1 MDKATFIRF
10 LKEPE
15 SMNRDSIMDL
25 TDLANQFP
33 YSSIV
38 HTVLAM
44 NMHLVNHIV
53 YDSQLKLAAS
63 MMPDRNLL
71 RLHIQKINQLKTL
84 PDLPDE
90 YRPITP
96 SASYVE
102 TEKAK
107 KAEKPQQTEEPQK
120 TEKSAEEVNS
130 LQEKAAK
137 KEATEKAVSESAEK
151 PAEKV
156 EKAAETLHDQIKATV
171 EEQEQSF
178 STDRKRQS
186 LDELKRILA
195 ERINEIENKKKQP
208 AKSKKTDESHE
219 KTAIIEKFIAENP
232 SISRPKPEFYNPV
245 TNAQNSLIDQENI
258 VSETLAKIYLNQGH
272 HDKAISVY
280 QKLSLKY
287 PEKSIYFAGLI
298 EEAKKH

>member
-102 TEKAK
+102 TEIKTEK
-107 KAEKPQQTEEPQK
+107 DQKTEETQQAEKPVKDVNPPQK
-120 TEKSAEEVNS
+120 TAPKKDVSENVNAESVKKP
-130 LQEKAAK
+130 QEK
-137 KEATEKAVSESAEK
+137 EEKAD
-151 PAEKV
+151 
-156 EKAAETLHDQIKATV
+156 ETLQDHIKATV

-208 AKSKKTDESHE
+208 SKSKKTEESHE
-219 KTAIIEKFIAENP
+219 KKAIIEKFIAENP

-245 TNAQNSLIDQENI
+245 VSAQNSLVDQENI

>member
-15 SMNRDSIMDL
+15 TMNRDSIMEL
-25 TDLANQFP
+25 TDLASQFP

-96 SASYVE
+96 SASHVESENAAKAAKPQKTVE
-102 TEKAK
+102 TEKVSS
-107 KAEKPQQTEEPQK
+107 
-120 TEKSAEEVNS
+120 EKSAAAKPITEEKNTETPATH
-130 LQEKAAK
+130 EKAA
-137 KEATEKAVSESAEK
+137 
-151 PAEKV
+151 
-156 EKAAETLHDQIKATV
+156 V
-171 EEQEQSF
+171 EEQNF

-186 LDELKRILA
+186 LEELKRILA
-195 ERINEIENKKKQP
+195 ERINEIESKKKQP
-208 AKSKKTDESHE
+208 SKSKKTDESTE
-219 KTAIIEKFIAENP
+219 KTAIIDKFIEQSP

-245 TNAQNSLIDQENI
+245 TSAQNSLVDQENI

>member
-1 MDKATFIRF
+1 
-10 LKEPE
+10 
-15 SMNRDSIMDL
+15 MDL

-33 YSSIV
+33 YSCIV

-44 NMHLVNHIV
+44 NMYLVNHIV

-63 MMPDRNLL
+63 LMPDRNLL

-96 SASYVE
+96 SATHIE
-102 TEKAK
+102 TETQ
-107 KAEKPQQTEEPQK
+107 AEKPKK
-120 TEKSAEEVNS
+120 TEKS
-130 LQEKAAK
+130 QESQQAK
-137 KEATEKAVSESAEK
+137 KPHEATNEAQQTSTEKEVPANANAASVKKSAEKEEK
-151 PAEKV
+151 PAES
-156 EKAAETLHDQIKATV
+156 LHDHIKATV
-171 EEQEQSF
+171 EEQEESF

-195 ERINEIENKKKQP
+195 ERIKEIENKKKQP
-208 AKSKKTDESHE
+208 PKAKKPAENQE
-219 KTAIIEKFIAENP
+219 KTAIIDKFIAENP
-232 SISRPKPEFYNPV
+232 SISRTKPDFYNPV
-245 TNAQNSLIDQENI
+245 VSAQNSLIDQENI

-272 HDKAISVY
+272 YDKAISVY

>member
-15 SMNRDSIMDL
+15 TMNRDSIIEL
-25 TDLANQFP
+25 IDLASQFP

-38 HTVLAM
+38 HTILAM

-63 MMPDRNLL
+63 LMPDRNLL

-102 TEKAK
+102 TENAPKA
-107 KAEKPQQTEEPQK
+107 TESQK
-120 TEKSAEEVNS
+120 TVETEKVRAEKSAAAKPITEEKNTETPTTH
-130 LQEKAAK
+130 EKAA
-137 KEATEKAVSESAEK
+137 
-151 PAEKV
+151 
-156 EKAAETLHDQIKATV
+156 D
-171 EEQEQSF
+171 EEQNF

-186 LDELKRILA
+186 LEELKRILA
-195 ERINEIENKKKQP
+195 ERINEIESKKKQP
-208 AKSKKTDESHE
+208 SKPKKTGESTE
-219 KTAIIEKFIAENP
+219 KTAIIDKFIEQSP

-245 TNAQNSLIDQENI
+245 TSAQNSLIDQENI

>member
-15 SMNRDSIMDL
+15 TMDRTSIVDL
-25 TDLANQFP
+25 TDLAVKFP
-33 YSSIV
+33 YSNIV

-53 YDSQLKLAAS
+53 YDNQLKLAAS

-71 RLHIQKINQLKTL
+71 RLHISRISQLKTM

-96 SASYVE
+96 SASHIDTENAIKKEEAKQAQDSEKE
-102 TEKAK
+102 T
-107 KAEKPQQTEEPQK
+107 KPQPK
-120 TEKSAEEVNS
+120 MA
-130 LQEKAAK
+130 
-137 KEATEKAVSESAEK
+137 
-151 PAEKV
+151 
-156 EKAAETLHDQIKATV
+156 V
-171 EEQEQSF
+171 EEQTTDVAQSKDPQIEEEQSF

-195 ERINEIENKKKQP
+195 ERINEIENKKEQQATARKP
-208 AKSKKTDESHE
+208 DGSPSKATIIDE
-219 KTAIIEKFIAENP
+219 FIAQSP
-232 SISRPKPEFYNPV
+232 SISRPKSGFYNPV
-245 TNAQNSLIDQENI
+245 TSAQNSLVDQENI

-272 HDKAISVY
+272 HDKAISIY

-287 PEKSIYFAGLI
+287 PEKSVYFAARI

>member
-15 SMNRDSIMDL
+15 TMNRDSIIEL
-25 TDLANQFP
+25 TDLASQFP

-53 YDSQLKLAAS
+53 YDNQLKLAAS
-63 MMPDRNLL
+63 LMPDRNLL

-96 SASYVE
+96 SASHLETDNATKAAKPQKTVE
-102 TEKAK
+102 TEKVSS
-107 KAEKPQQTEEPQK
+107 
-120 TEKSAEEVNS
+120 EKSAAAKPITEEKNKEIPATD
-130 LQEKAAK
+130 EKAA
-137 KEATEKAVSESAEK
+137 
-151 PAEKV
+151 
-156 EKAAETLHDQIKATV
+156 D
-171 EEQEQSF
+171 EEQNF

-186 LDELKRILA
+186 LEELKLILA
-195 ERINEIENKKKQP
+195 ERINEIESKKKQP
-208 AKSKKTDESHE
+208 SKSNMTGESTE
-219 KTAIIEKFIAENP
+219 KTAIIDKFIAQSP

-245 TNAQNSLIDQENI
+245 TSAQNSLIDQENI

>member
-1 MDKATFIRF
+1 
-10 LKEPE
+10 
-15 SMNRDSIMDL
+15 MNRDSIMDL

-102 TEKAK
+102 TEI
-107 KAEKPQQTEEPQK
+107 K
-120 TEKSAEEVNS
+120 TEKDQKNGRNTASRKTSQRCKSATKKTAPKKDVSENVNAES
-130 LQEKAAK
+130 VKKPQEK
-137 KEATEKAVSESAEK
+137 EEKAD
-151 PAEKV
+151 
-156 EKAAETLHDQIKATV
+156 ETLQDHIKATV

-208 AKSKKTDESHE
+208 SKSKKTEESHE
-219 KTAIIEKFIAENP
+219 KKGDYRKVYRRKPPQHQQAKARVLQSGCKCTKQPGRSGKYCKRNP
-232 SISRPKPEFYNPV
+232 CKNLPQSGPP
-245 TNAQNSLIDQENI
+245 
-258 VSETLAKIYLNQGH
+258 
-272 HDKAISVY
+272 
-280 QKLSLKY
+280 
-287 PEKSIYFAGLI
+287 
-298 EEAKKH
+298 

>member
-1 MDKATFIRF
+1 MNKATFIRF
-10 LKEPE
+10 LKDPE
-15 SMNRDSIMDL
+15 TMDRSSIVDL
-25 TDLANQFP
+25 TDLAVKFP
-33 YSSIV
+33 YSNIV

-44 NMHLVNHIV
+44 NMHLINHIV

-71 RLHIQKINQLKTL
+71 RLHISRISQLKTM

-96 SASYVE
+96 SASHIDTE
-102 TEKAK
+102 NAIKKEEAEKAK
-107 KAEKPQQTEEPQK
+107 ESE
-120 TEKSAEEVNS
+120 
-130 LQEKAAK
+130 
-137 KEATEKAVSESAEK
+137 KEARPKMA
-151 PAEKV
+151 
-156 EKAAETLHDQIKATV
+156 V
-171 EEQEQSF
+171 EEQTTDLSQDKDFQIEEEQSF

-195 ERINEIENKKKQP
+195 ERINEIENKKKQQ
-208 AKSKKTDESHE
+208 ATTKKSDGSPSKA
-219 KTAIIEKFIAENP
+219 AIIDEFIAQSP
-232 SISRPKPEFYNPV
+232 SISRPKSGFYNPV
-245 TNAQNSLIDQENI
+245 TSAQNSLVDQENI

-272 HDKAISVY
+272 HDKAISIY

-287 PEKSIYFAGLI
+287 PEKSVYFAARI